1 MDDRSDRKVSFEVV
15 ASTQTLRAC
24 TDFVLALT
32 PSFFNSIVVEI
43 SPEVSDELKVSFF
56 FFVITCKYKNYCLY
70 LRHISTMM
78 SKRAL

>member
-24 TDFVLALT
+24 TDFILALT

-43 SPEVSDELKVSFF
+43 SPEVSDEPKVSFF
-56 FFVITCKYKNYCLY
+56 FLLSLANIKITVYICGIY
-70 LRHISTMM
+70 LP
-78 SKRAL
+78 